1 MADALTCEE
10 FLGQVYEMKNFM
22 SLVIKIGMM
31 QLSQPAHSN
40 CGPCKLYN
48 SFFPMRQDQW
58 T

>member
-1 MADALTCEE
+1 MADALPSEE
-10 FLGQVYEMKNFM
+10 FLGQVCEMKNFM

-31 QLSQPAHSN
+31 QLSQSAHSSCDLN
-40 CGPCKLYN
+40 RLYN

>member
-10 FLGQVYEMKNFM
+10 FMGQVYEMKNFM

-31 QLSQPAHSN
+31 QLSQSAHSS
-40 CGPCKLYN
+40 CDLSKLYN